1 MKTPLKFLCL
11 ALPALLLAACGG
23 GGDDNADDRL
33 DLADPKIRLVHAL
46 PLAPDISLFRQ
57 AQSVAPELTGLS
69 YKDASPYVEI
79 GTDTFRWDV
88 KTETTPAVPIG
99 NVTFDAGRGNK
110 YTVIAVPDAG
120 SATEVVLID
129 DPYNKGIVS
138 DNARVRMFNA
148 SFNATAVD
156 TYLTAP
162 GTDLATVQPVFSTV
176 NYKQA
181 VPASGQDSIEV
192 EGGTY
197 QLRLTTAGTKT
208 VIFNAT
214 VNLAENADW
223 LLATVPASVNAND
236 LKVLVVQAD
245 SPAPA
250 IELSHNP

>member
-1 MKTPLKFLCL
+1 MKTPLKFLCA

-88 KTETTPAVPIG
+88 MTATTPALAVG
-99 NVTFDAGRGNK
+99 NLTFDAHRGNK
-110 YTVIAVPDAG
+110 YTLVAVPG
-120 SATEVVLID
+120 SGTLTDVVMID

-156 TYLTAP
+156 AYLTAP
-162 GTDLATVQPVFSTV
+162 GTDLAAVQPTFAAVG
-176 NYKQA
+176 YKQA
-181 VPASGQDSIEV
+181 KPVSGEDSSEL
-192 EGGTY
+192 EGGNY
-197 QLRLTTAGTKT
+197 QLRLTVAGTKT
-208 VIFNAT
+208 VIFSANA
-214 VNLAENADW
+214 NLAKNADW
-223 LLATVPASVNAND
+223 LLATVPASVNANEV
-236 LKVLVVQAD
+236 KVLVIQSD
-245 SPAPA
+245 SGDPA
-250 IELSHNP
+250 IELSNTP